1 MNQEEDFMIQ
11 LGHRLKKVRKA
22 RGYKSREDLAV
33 KIGIHLSTYGNYER
47 GKRIPDAVF
56 IEKFCATLHVNHIW
70 LFTGRGGMALPDNP
84 MGLETKL
91 LECIMEKVEE
101 YMEQTKSI
109 LTSQKK
115 AEVISILY
123 EEALENQNWQDE
135 LGIDSKTKRFIKLLA
150 G

>member
-1 MNQEEDFMIQ
+1 MTLEGDFVIQ
-11 LGHRLKKVRKA
+11 LGHRLKEIRKA
-22 RGYKSREDLAV
+22 RGYKNREDLAV

-56 IEKFCATLHVNHIW
+56 LEKFCATLQVNHIW
-70 LFTGRGGMALPDNP
+70 LFTGRGGMILPDNP

-91 LECIMEKVEE
+91 LELIMEKVNE
-101 YMEQTKSI
+101 YMEQSKAL
-109 LTSQKK
+109 LTSKKK

-123 EEALENQNWQDE
+123 EEALENQDWQQE
-135 LGIDSKTKRFIKLLA
+135 LGLDAKTKRFIKLLA